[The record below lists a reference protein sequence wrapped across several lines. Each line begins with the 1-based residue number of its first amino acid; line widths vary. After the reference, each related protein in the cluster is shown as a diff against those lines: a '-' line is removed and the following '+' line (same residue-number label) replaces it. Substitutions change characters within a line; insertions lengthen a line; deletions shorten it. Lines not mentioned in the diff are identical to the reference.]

1 MWKGLNQ
8 VTRTRNIDIQVSFN
22 PNFLIDFS
30 KKYFNRDKVL
40 TWKALHGCCEGWF
53 NHHVL
58 KVIAKF
64 RSFCC

>member
-30 KKYFNRDKVL
+30 KNTL
-40 TWKALHGCCEGWF
+40 TEIRCLHGRLFMDVVRVGST
-53 NHHVL
+53 
-58 KVIAKF
+58 IMY
-64 RSFCC
+64 